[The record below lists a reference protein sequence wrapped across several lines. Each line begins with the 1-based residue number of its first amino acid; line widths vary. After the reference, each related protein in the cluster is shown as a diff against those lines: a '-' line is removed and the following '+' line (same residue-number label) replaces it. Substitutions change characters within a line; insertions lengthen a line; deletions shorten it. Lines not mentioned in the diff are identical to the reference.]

1 MQLYLSKWEW
11 LTWASLWGDVEHFPL
26 TARDV
31 KFKLEPF
38 VCISKRVSLQGVRC
52 CSDVHYCVGDSQN
65 AGWKEKHFP
74 AAPGFGVFN
83 TRV

>member
-1 MQLYLSKWEW
+1 M
-11 LTWASLWGDVEHFPL
+11 EHFPL

-65 AGWKEKHFP
+65 A
-74 AAPGFGVFN
+74 A
-83 TRV
+83 